1 MSYVIGGVTLPNGP
15 ERVSKRNPAKVDEF
29 ETAGL
34 PVLIVPGLGAVELA
48 IEGFF
53 VGTKSTIESSYLA
66 TLQALVGAEVTVAF
80 PDTRYD
86 GTWVMADF
94 SYVEVNAKKFSYTIK
109 LLKGSSHVIL

>member
-1 MSYVIGGVTLPNGP
+1 MSFVIGGVTLPYSP

-34 PVLIVPGLGAVELA
+34 PVLIVPGLGAVELVV
-48 IEGFF
+48 EGFLF
-53 VGTKSTIESSYLA
+53 GTKSTIESTYLS
-66 TLQALVGAEVTVAF
+66 TLEALIGTQVTVAF

-86 GTWVMADF
+86 GSWVMADF
-94 SYVEVNAKKFSYTIK
+94 SYVEVNAKMFSYTIK